1 MQFFKI
7 DVGSEAGEAV
17 IYTNDG
23 LSSVIAR
30 IALVNYSLLIT
41 RSYIDMVFF
50 VTKLSG

>member
-17 IYTNDG
+17 I
-23 LSSVIAR
+23 LMM
-30 IALVNYSLLIT
+30 ALAVLYSYRIT

-50 VTKLSG
+50 VTKLSD